1 MCLQHLASRCTC
13 NLDKGR
19 RDVPRWWKLSRSW
32 RSLRVQL
39 PVTGWDKGKRVVVVG
54 LRQTNPRSKL
64 EQHRPIQD
72 SLLIH
77 VRYIRHRRMNT
88 ELGKLFFWTS
98 LYQWK
103 AQGFLVLYSFHAK
116 RRTEPSRCSMMRF
129 GWTENNVLS
138 WLNSKHKFWLCK
150 EINNLSYIQ

>member
-13 NLDKGR
+13 NLDKAA
-19 RDVPRWWKLSRSW
+19 
-32 RSLRVQL
+32 
-39 PVTGWDKGKRVVVVG
+39 G
-54 LRQTNPRSKL
+54 LCPGGESSAGAIVMGTAPARHGHGSPTNKL
-64 EQHRPIQD
+64 EQHCPIQD

-77 VRYIRHRRMNT
+77 VCYIRHRQMNT
-88 ELGKLFFWTS
+88 ELGKLFLWTS
-98 LYQWK
+98 LHQWK

-116 RRTEPSRCSMMRF
+116 RRTESSGCSMMRF
-129 GWTENNVLS
+129 GLTENNVLS